1 MNKKTMTA
9 DDMAIQREAQAWV
22 VRLASH
28 AVTEDDAHAFRQW
41 CAQNRAHATAFSQ
54 ARSVWSAMRPAAM
67 QLKQHEAIRQDAA
80 AGMRKGRRAFL
91 GGAVAA
97 SVAYL
102 AFRPP
107 MELWPSLGEVAA
119 GFAADYQTATGE
131 QRSLAMNDG
140 LLVQMNTQTR
150 INVQAAAN
158 NETDLEL
165 LSGEAEIQTDFNK
178 ENRVTVV
185 AGGGVVSALRARFN
199 IRYTGNNVC
208 VTCVQGRVQVGQA
221 IHRATLDA
229 GQQLSYR
236 ADDFGVPQAVNTSN
250 VTAWRKRML
259 VFNQVALSEVVA
271 EVNRYRPGKLILR
284 SEELGRS
291 KVQASFSID
300 RLDDVIALIRDAYG
314 ADVTQLPGGIV
325 LLRKATV

>member
-1 MNKKTMTA
+1 
-9 DDMAIQREAQAWV
+9 MAIQREAQAWV
-22 VRLASH
+22 VRLDSR
-28 AVTEDDAHAFRQW
+28 AVTEDDAQAFRLW
-41 CAQNRAHATAFSQ
+41 CAQSRAHATAFGQ

-67 QLKQHEAIRQDAA
+67 QVKQQQVRSEHSRN
-80 AGMRKGRRAFL
+80 GVHTGRRAFL

-107 MELWPSLGEVAA
+107 MELWPSLGEVVA
-119 GFAADYQTATGE
+119 GYAADYQTGTGE
-131 QRSLAMNDG
+131 QRGLTMQDG

-150 INVQAAAN
+150 LNVQANAS

-165 LSGEAEIQTDFNK
+165 LSGEAEIQTDFNRAS
-178 ENRVTVV
+178 RVTVLA
-185 AGGGVVSALRARFN
+185 AGGAVSALRARFN
-199 IRYTGNNVC
+199 IRYTGQDVC
-208 VTCVQGRVQVGQA
+208 VTCLQGRVEVGQA
-221 IHRATLDA
+221 AQRTTLET
-229 GQQLSYR
+229 GQQLTYR
-236 ADDFGVPQAVNTSN
+236 SGEFGTPQAANTSS
-250 VTAWRKRML
+250 VTAWRQRML

-284 SEELGRS
+284 SAELGRN

-325 LLRKATV
+325 LLRKATA

>member
-22 VRLASH
+22 VRLDSR
-28 AVTEDDAHAFRQW
+28 AVSEDDAQAFRLW
-41 CAQNRAHATAFSQ
+41 CTQNRAHATAFSE
-54 ARSVWSAMRPAAM
+54 ARNVWSAMRPAAM
-67 QLKQHEAIRQDAA
+67 QVKYAEARRQDAV
-80 AGMRKGRRAFL
+80 AGAHKGRRAFL

-107 MELWPSLGEVAA
+107 MDLWPSLGEVAA

-131 QRSLAMNDG
+131 QRTLAMNDSVF
-140 LLVQMNTQTR
+140 VQMNTQTR
-150 INVQAAAN
+150 LNVQVN
-158 NETDLEL
+158 TNSETGMEL
-165 LSGEAEIQTDFNK
+165 LSGEAEIQTDFNMPGK
-178 ENRVTVV
+178 VTVL
-185 AGGGVVSALRARFN
+185 AGGGVVSALQARFN
-199 IRYTGNNVC
+199 IRYTGNKVC
-208 VTCVQGRVQVGQA
+208 VTCLQGRVQVGQA

-229 GQQLSYR
+229 GQQLTYR
-236 ADDFGVPQAVNTSN
+236 DGDFGVPQAANTSS

-259 VFNQVALSEVVA
+259 VFNQVALSEVVT

-325 LLRKATV
+325 LLRKATA

>member
-1 MNKKTMTA
+1 MSA
-9 DDMAIQREAQAWV
+9 DDMLIQQEAQAWV
-22 VRLASH
+22 VRLDSRQ
-28 AVTEDDAHAFRQW
+28 VTDDDAQAFRLW
-41 CAQNRAHATAFSQ
+41 CARSRAHATAFNQ

-67 QLKQHEAIRQDAA
+67 QLKVQDARHETA
-80 AGMRKGRRAFL
+80 VDTRRRGRRAFL

-107 MELWPSLGEVAA
+107 LDLWPSLGDVAS
-119 GFAADYQTATGE
+119 GLSVDYQTGTGE
-131 QRSLAMNDG
+131 QRGLAMSDG
-140 LLVQMNTQTR
+140 VVVQLNTQTR
-150 INVQAAAN
+150 MNVQASTAN
-158 NETDLEL
+158 DTQLEL
-165 LSGEAEIQTDFNK
+165 LSGEAEIQTAAGIPALI
-178 ENRVTVV
+178 TVV
-185 AGGGVVSALRARFN
+185 AGGGTVSAQHAKFN
-199 IRYTGNNVC
+199 IRYTGKDVC
-208 VTCVQGRVQVGQA
+208 VTCLQGRVQVGQA

-229 GQQLSYR
+229 GQQLTYR
-236 ADDFGVPQAVNTSN
+236 DNTFGVPQAANTNS
-250 VTAWRKRML
+250 VTAWRQRML

-291 KVQASFSID
+291 KVQASFSLD

-325 LLRKATV
+325 LLHKATA